1 LITVE
6 SNTKLDEDFDN
17 FTRAI
22 EKRREE
28 EIRKIRGN
36 LDELRAQASRLAE
49 TLTNSNSVW

>member
-1 LITVE
+1 VE
-6 SNTKLDEDFDN
+6 ANTKLDEDFDN

-36 LDELRAQASRLAE
+36 LDELRAQAFRLAE
-49 TLTNSNSVW
+49 ALTNSNSVS